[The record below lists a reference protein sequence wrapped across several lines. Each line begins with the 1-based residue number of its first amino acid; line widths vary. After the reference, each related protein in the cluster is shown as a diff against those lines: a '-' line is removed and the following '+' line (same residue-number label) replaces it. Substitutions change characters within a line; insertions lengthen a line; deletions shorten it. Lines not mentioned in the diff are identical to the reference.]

1 MKGANTTNNKI
12 FFNNT
17 YSPVS
22 LYTYH
27 AAKTL
32 HCKITIREKI
42 AVKAQRGCGCFEDN
56 IANRKHENGKRKRK
70 DGNGGKE
77 KKKAKEHRS
86 FADYS
91 TLFGKLCGAQYQ
103 RMLKKWLK
111 R

>member
-1 MKGANTTNNKI
+1 MKGANTTSNKI

-91 TLFGKLCGAQYQ
+91 TLFGKLCGARYQ